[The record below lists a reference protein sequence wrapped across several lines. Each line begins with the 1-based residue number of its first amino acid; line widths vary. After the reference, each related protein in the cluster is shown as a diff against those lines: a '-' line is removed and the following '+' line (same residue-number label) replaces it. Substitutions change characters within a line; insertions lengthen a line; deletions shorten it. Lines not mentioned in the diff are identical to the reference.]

1 MGAVCATCHH
11 IKGVATQLLA
21 DRHRENIMGISEDI
35 KIFLYSK
42 AWSKKII
49 FSDESKEEFDAFIS
63 FSHKDDSFVYD
74 TLLPGLE
81 TDHKQD
87 HKQVQYKCLI
97 HTRDWEV
104 GDFICDQI
112 YTSVKN
118 SRRTI
123 ILLSADYIKST
134 WAHLEFHLAHAKA
147 MQEKNPHLILL
158 IHSENEPE
166 KAKMRDKVLK
176 KYLYHK
182 CFIKTNDPDF
192 WTKLRDA
199 LPKKKCEVK
208 K

>member
-1 MGAVCATCHH
+1 
-11 IKGVATQLLA
+11 
-21 DRHRENIMGISEDI
+21 MGISEDI

-63 FSHKDDSFVYD
+63 FSYKDESFVYD

-81 TDHKQD
+81 TD

-104 GDFICDQI
+104 GDFIFDQI
-112 YTSVKN
+112 CKSVKN

-134 WAHLEFHLAHAKA
+134 WTHLEFHLAHAKA
-147 MQEKNPHLILL
+147 MQEKYPHLILL

-166 KAKMRDKVLK
+166 KAEMRDKVLK